1 MEIDYNK
8 DTIGTPS
15 KSEVDKS
22 IIKVSAIITC
32 PSCNFKKKF
41 INQFHQQDLENMVVA
56 IKCLDWLTCNKCGE
70 LLNLNLEFEI

>member
-22 IIKVSAIITC
+22 IIKVNAIITC

-41 INQFHQQDLENMVVA
+41 KNQFHQQDLENMVVA